1 MEGVGRWE
9 GAGRMWGAWREQGGC
24 VGRWKGAGRMRVE
37 WAAITGR
44 CSRTNLGHV
53 DILARQVAL
62 QQQGDLLELM
72 SRLVQ
77 PLS

>member
-1 MEGVGRWE
+1 M
-9 GAGRMWGAWREQGGC
+9 
-24 VGRWKGAGRMRVE
+24 GRWKGAGRMRVE

-53 DILARQVAL
+53 DILAGQVAL

-77 PLS
+77 PLSVHDEPGRNHLPGWGRGAGTRGGG